1 MSALGEISW
10 ATQSLLSSAPVQQS
24 MVRLDHNAPS
34 SPRTFRLVFS
44 AVCMSQTHQP
54 QPNKMSAALNWTLY
68 RYRKQVW
75 SQTSVQYFTSLKK
88 RWIKTTTITSLN
100 IENLDL
106 SFYKF
111 NQEYDCISFS
121 STATFKLQ
129 FLIIIRIAYSVVIV
143 YELII

>member
-10 ATQSLLSSAPVQQS
+10 APQSLLSSAPVRQS
-24 MVRLDHNAPS
+24 MVRLDHNA
-34 SPRTFRLVFS
+34 PRTFRLVFS
-44 AVCMSQTHQP
+44 AVCMSQPHQP
-54 QPNKMSAALNWTLY
+54 QPDKMSAALNWTLY

-75 SQTSVQYFTSLKK
+75 PQTSVQYFTSLKK